1 MTWVLYLPPGKTTD
15 IPRRHHW
22 FFPRNDIWETS
33 AEIPYWW
40 HVTTEIWVVLLIG
53 RATYSREFAPTNQK
67 HYPDLGSDVSS
78 VWNFFARFSDVISR
92 ANPWWPRDMS
102 AVFWGHGNV
111 QELLKVKSYVYQ
123 PCGLIKSRLFS
134 TLCNVFWCSYR
145 WTYCFA
151 RSDSSPILSLVSF
164 FRGQVVTSRYH
175 GSKISGYQQTAV
187 LQICQKK
194 QTKKKQKWR
203 GWPFLAHTFLPSLD
217 NADGRL
223 CKERL
228 LRSRN
233 FASMVMWRH
242 TSLLYYIQEGSANK
256 TRVRED
262 GTEEEEN

>member
-22 FFPRNDIWETS
+22 FFLRNDIWETS

-53 RATYSREFAPTNQK
+53 RATYSREFFPTNQK
-67 HYPDLGSDVSS
+67 HYLDLGSDASS
-78 VWNFFARFSDVISR
+78 VWNFFARFSDVILR
-92 ANPWWPRDMS
+92 ANPRWPRDMS

-123 PCGLIKSRLFS
+123 PCGLIKRRLFS

-194 QTKKKQKWR
+194 QTNKKKKWR

>member
-102 AVFWGHGNV
+102 AVSWGHGNV
-111 QELLKVKSYVYQ
+111 QELLKVKSYVYFP
-123 PCGLIKSRLFS
+123 PCVTSFDVLTDGPIALQGLTRPQ
-134 TLCNVFWCSYR
+134 
-145 WTYCFA
+145 
-151 RSDSSPILSLVSF
+151 SSLLSLF
-164 FRGQVVTSRYH
+164 LEDKLLRHVTMVAKFLDI
-175 GSKISGYQQTAV
+175 SKPRSYKYV
-187 LQICQKK
+187 RKNKQK
-194 QTKKKQKWR
+194 QKQKWR

-262 GTEEEEN
+262 GTEEEGN